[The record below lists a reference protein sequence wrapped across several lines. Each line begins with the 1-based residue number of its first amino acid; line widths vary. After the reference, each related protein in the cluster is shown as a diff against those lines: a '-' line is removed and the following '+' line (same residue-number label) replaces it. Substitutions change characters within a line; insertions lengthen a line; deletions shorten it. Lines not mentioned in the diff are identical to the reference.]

1 MPPDLL
7 ASQFRTLE
15 PPGHDEH
22 PITIS
27 IEAPVDAIV
36 DTIVRQL
43 NPGAADRGA
52 STGDRS

>member
-27 IEAPVDAIV
+27 IEATVDAIV

-43 NPGAADRGA
+43 NPGAADHGA
-52 STGDRS
+52 STGDRP